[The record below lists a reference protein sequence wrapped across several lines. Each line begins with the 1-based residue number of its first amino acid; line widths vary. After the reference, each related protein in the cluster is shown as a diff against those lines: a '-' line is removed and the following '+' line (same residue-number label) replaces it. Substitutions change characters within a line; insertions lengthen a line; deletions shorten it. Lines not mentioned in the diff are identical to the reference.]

1 MGTTNPRDRQGRRYS
16 IIIIIITLIWKNW
29 LTKRNRTAVERYTCT
44 NVRPNTYMAL
54 KSSTSKRFV
63 ESRSEVAL
71 KELSVL
77 VSLARRIFIGLCYF
91 HVLPFKLVVSMN

>member
-1 MGTTNPRDRQGRRYS
+1 
-16 IIIIIITLIWKNW
+16 
-29 LTKRNRTAVERYTCT
+29 
-44 NVRPNTYMAL
+44 MAL

-91 HVLPFKLVVSMN
+91 YVLPFKLVVSMN